1 MTDQELRDLVASLAV
16 AQKETDLQIKET
28 GNQLKE
34 TDRQL
39 KETDRQLRKQMKE
52 LGIQI
57 GGLGNKFGSFTEGMA
72 FPSMEK
78 ILRKRFGMEMISL
91 RAKKIKG
98 DKILEIDVLAYANSE
113 KNEVYVVEVK
123 NHLHHRELDQVLK
136 TMEEFPKFFT
146 EHQDKKLYGIVA
158 AIDVSEEMKKQ
169 VLEKGLYLAL
179 IHDDLFTL
187 KVPKNFQPHCFN

>member
-34 TDRQL
+34 TERQF
-39 KETDRQLRKQMKE
+39 RQQIKE
-52 LGIQI
+52 LGKQI

-78 ILRKRFGMEMISL
+78 TLRKRFGMEVVSP
-91 RAKKIKG
+91 RVKNIKG

-123 NHLHHRELDQVLK
+123 SHLHHRELDQVLK
-136 TMEEFPKFFT
+136 TMEEFPKFFP
-146 EHQDKKLYGIVA
+146 EHKDKKLYGIVA

>member
-34 TDRQL
+34 TERQF
-39 KETDRQLRKQMKE
+39 RQQIKE
-52 LGIQI
+52 LGKQI
-57 GGLGNKFGSFTEGMA
+57 GGLGNKFGSFAEGMA

-78 ILRKRFGMEMISL
+78 VLRKRFGMEVVST
-91 RAKKIKG
+91 RVKNIKG

-123 NHLHHRELDQVLK
+123 SHLHHRELEQVLK

>member
-16 AQKETDLQIKET
+16 AQKETNDQMRALQ
-28 GNQLKE
+28 KE

-39 KETDRQLRKQMKE
+39 RETDRQLRKQMKE

-123 NHLHHRELDQVLK
+123 SHLHHRELEQVLK
-136 TMEEFPKFFT
+136 IEPEDQITVDILGSLEF
-146 EHQDKKLYGIVA
+146 
-158 AIDVSEEMKKQ
+158 
-169 VLEKGLYLAL
+169 L
-179 IHDDLFTL
+179 IGRT
-187 KVPKNFQPHCFN
+187 Q